1 MTHQRLRHLAC
12 LKGIEKDAAEDYL
25 IMYQTTEKKETEIEE
40 LSGDTGLGL
49 GLRDFGHYASLMYK
63 LEKDDRQSFIFESFS
78 RNVLEN
84 GTENYCEFDKEGYK
98 L

>member
-49 GLRDFGHYASLMYK
+49 GLRD
-63 LEKDDRQSFIFESFS
+63 E
-78 RNVLEN
+78 
-84 GTENYCEFDKEGYK
+84 
-98 L
+98 